1 MNFREITLES
11 LAEFQE
17 AMGIYVASFPENER
31 RPVAAIKEMMKCG
44 RSRLIVGEMEVRVVF
59 MALLYPL
66 AGTSFLLAD
75 YLATAE
81 CCRGNG
87 LGKAF
92 LRHLLDETARTEFR
106 FLLIQIENPHLDDD
120 EMKKKRL
127 RFYKGLGMKEMMGV
141 RYILPPLQGTKTTE
155 LVLMVNSREDEDCL
169 DGKMVR
175 NLVILLF
182 GMLYDRHE
190 GDELLMS
197 TLRSIPYLVRLD

>member
-1 MNFREITLES
+1 
-11 LAEFQE
+11 
-17 AMGIYVASFPENER
+17 
-31 RPVAAIKEMMKCG
+31 
-44 RSRLIVGEMEVRVVF
+44 
-59 MALLYPL
+59 
-66 AGTSFLLAD
+66 
-75 YLATAE
+75 
-81 CCRGNG
+81 
-87 LGKAF
+87 
-92 LRHLLDETARTEFR
+92 
-106 FLLIQIENPHLDDD
+106 
-120 EMKKKRL
+120 
-127 RFYKGLGMKEMMGV
+127 MMGV